1 MFTGII
7 SHQAIINDIKFNSKK
22 DAFLQIKINKSQIKR
37 TLKIGCSIACNGI
50 CLTLIKKTI
59 NYKFLLLDFEASKE
73 TCNKTTIKNW
83 QKNQEINLEF
93 AMKINDEFG
102 GHLVQG
108 HIDDIAKI
116 KSIKSIQDS
125 WEFIFSYPQNLQKF
139 IAKKGSITID
149 GTSLTV
155 NDLCENKFSVN
166 IIKHTFKNTIFKNY
180 QKGDKVNLE
189 IDSIARYLSNLINNY
204 VQK

>member
-7 SHQAIINDIKFNSKK
+7 SHRGVINEIKFDDKK
-22 DAFLQIKINKSQIKR
+22 DALLQIKIYKNQIKR
-37 TLKIGCSIACNGI
+37 TLKIGCSISSNGI

-59 NYKFLLLDFEASKE
+59 EDKYLLLDFEASKE

-108 HIDDIAKI
+108 HVDDIAEI
-116 KSIKSIQDS
+116 KSITPVQDS
-125 WEFIFSYPQNLQKF
+125 WEFVFSYPQNLQKF

-149 GTSLTV
+149 GTSLTINEV
-155 NDLCENKFSVN
+155 DIKKFSVN
-166 IIKHTFKNTIFKNY
+166 IIKHTFENTIFKNY
-180 QKGDKVNLE
+180 QEGDKVNLE
-189 IDSIARYLSNLINNY
+189 IDSIARYLSNLMNNY

>member
-7 SHQAIINDIKFNSKK
+7 THQGIINEIKFDAKK
-22 DAFLQIKINKSQIKR
+22 DALLQIKINKNQIKR
-37 TLKIGCSIACNGI
+37 TLKIGCSIASNGI

-59 NYKFLLLDFEASKE
+59 KDKFLLLDFEASKE
-73 TCNKTTIKNW
+73 TCNKTTLKNW

-108 HIDDIAKI
+108 HVDDIAEI
-116 KSIKSIQDS
+116 KSIKPVQDS
-125 WEFIFSYPQNLQKF
+125 WEFVFSYPQNLQKF

-155 NDLCENKFSVN
+155 NEVDVNKFSVN
-166 IIKHTFKNTIFKNY
+166 IIKHTFENTIFKNY
-180 QKGDKVNLE
+180 HKGDKVNLE
-189 IDSIARYLSNLINNY
+189 IDSIARYLSNLMNNY

>member
-7 SHQAIINDIKFNSKK
+7 SHQAIVKEIKIDAKK
-22 DAFLQIKINKSQIKR
+22 DALLQIKIKKNQIKR

-50 CLTLIKKTI
+50 CLTLIKKNI
-59 NYKFLLLDFEASKE
+59 NDNFLILDFEASKE
-73 TCNKTTIKNW
+73 TCNKTTIQNW
-83 QKNQEINLEF
+83 QKNQQINLEF

-108 HIDDIAKI
+108 HVDDLAII
-116 KSIKSIQDS
+116 ESIKPIKDS
-125 WEFIFSYPQNLQKF
+125 WEFIFSFQENLQKF

-155 NDLCENKFSVN
+155 NEVDAKKFSVN
-166 IIKHTFKNTIFKNY
+166 IIKHTFENTIFKNY
-180 QKGDKVNLE
+180 KKGDKVNLE
-189 IDSIARYLSNLINNY
+189 IDSIARYLSNLLNNY